1 MDIRLSNAKQN
12 ETLLIDE
19 LSQLRT
25 ENITKIAEYEKEKSR
40 VQDLEKQIVAI
51 SQSLTEAQSS
61 EVSHNLNKI
70 LQQRING
77 IRLII

>member
-61 EVSHNLNKI
+61 EVSHNLNII